1 MTLYQFLLILR
12 ARYKVLLFALFA
24 TVASVV
30 GISLLIPKQYTATAA
45 VVIDLKSPDMV
56 SGLILQGML
65 APAYMTTQVDIIN
78 SDRVAKGAA
87 KLLGVDTNAR
97 ALTGAS
103 AGVFTGL
110 EVRKL
115 QRGLDVKPAR
125 ESNLI
130 NINFT
135 GDDPDFA
142 AAAANAFAH
151 SYIDVNV
158 DLRVTPA
165 RQNATFFDEQA
176 KAARDKLEA
185 AQLALTRY
193 QQKNG
198 MTAND
203 ERLDFEIAKL
213 NETSSQLT
221 EVQGQTTDSQSK
233 RRSGKADTVAEVMQS
248 SLINDLK
255 ADIARLEAKLTEGNV
270 NLGKNH
276 PQTLRSEAELAT
288 LKTQLESETRK
299 ITSSIETTYQISKQ
313 REQQLQSAVGAQKTR
328 VLALNR
334 QRDELNVLRG
344 DLESAMKAFELV
356 SQRASQTTIESRTN
370 QTNISMLNLAT
381 APQDPSKP
389 RVMFNTL
396 ISVFLGLLLGTALAL
411 VLELVNRRVRSGRD
425 LAEALELPV
434 LGTIAA
440 APSMFWLTSSGRRA

>member
-12 ARYKVLLFALFA
+12 ARYKVMLFALIA
-24 TVASVV
+24 TVATIVT
-30 GISLLIPKQYTATAA
+30 ISLLIPKQYTAIAA

-87 KLLGVDTNAR
+87 KLLGVDTN
-97 ALTGAS
+97 GGS
-103 AGVFTGL
+103 FTGL
-110 EVRKL
+110 EARKL
-115 QRGLDVKPAR
+115 QKGLDVKPAR

-142 AAAANAFAH
+142 AAAANAFVQA
-151 SYIDVNV
+151 YIDVNV

-198 MTAND
+198 ITAND

-221 EVQGQTTDSQSK
+221 EIQGQTTDSQSK
-233 RRSGKADTVAEVMQS
+233 RASGKADTVAEVMQS

-276 PQTLRSEAELAT
+276 PQTLRSEAELAS
-288 LKTQLESETRK
+288 LKAQLESETRK

-313 REQQLQSAVGAQKTR
+313 REQQLQGAVSAQKAR

-344 DLESAMKAFELV
+344 DLESATKAFELV

-370 QTNISMLNLAT
+370 QTNISLLNAAT
-381 APQDPSKP
+381 APLDASKP
-389 RVMFNTL
+389 RVIFNTL
-396 ISVFLGLLLGTALAL
+396 ISVILGLLLGTGLAL
-411 VLELVNRRVRSGRD
+411 VLELVNRRVRSARD
-425 LAEALELPV
+425 LIETLELPV

-440 APSMFWLTSSGRRA
+440 APSVFWLSTSGRRV

>member
-12 ARYKVLLFALFA
+12 ARYKVLLFALVA

-142 AAAANAFAH
+142 AAAANAFAQ

-165 RQNATFFDEQA
+165 RQNATFFAEQA

-434 LGTIAA
+434 LGTIAT

>member
-12 ARYKVLLFALFA
+12 ARYRVLLIALIG
-24 TVASVV
+24 TVVSVV
-30 GISLLIPKQYTATAA
+30 SISLLIPKQFTATAA

-78 SDRVAKGAA
+78 SDRVARGAA
-87 KLLGVDTNAR
+87 KLLGAQ
-97 ALTGAS
+97 ASSGAV
-103 AGVFTGL
+103 AGL
-110 EVRKL
+110 EVQGL
-115 QRGLDVKPAR
+115 QKGLDVKPVR
-125 ESNLI
+125 DSNLI

-135 GDDPDFA
+135 GADPDYA
-142 AAAANAFAH
+142 AAAANAFAQ
-151 SYIDVNV
+151 SYINVNV
-158 DLRVTPA
+158 DLRVAPA

-176 KAARDKLEA
+176 RAARDKLKV
-185 AQLALTRY
+185 AQLAVTRY

-198 MTAND
+198 ITAND

-221 EVQGQTTDSQSK
+221 EVQGQTTDSQTK
-233 RRSGKADTVAEVMQS
+233 RKSGKSDTVSEVMQS
-248 SLINDLK
+248 ALINDLK

-276 PQTLRSEAELAT
+276 PQTLRSEAELAA
-288 LKTQLESETRK
+288 LKAQLESETRR

-313 REQQLQSAVGAQKTR
+313 REQQLQGAVNAQKNR

-356 SQRASQTTIESRTN
+356 SQRASQITIESRTN

-425 LAEALELPV
+425 LAEALQLPV

-440 APSMFWLTSSGRRA
+440 APSLFWLTTTGRRT

>member
-12 ARYKVLLFALFA
+12 ARYKVMLFALVC
-24 TVASVV
+24 TVAIVV
-30 GISLLIPKQYTATAA
+30 SISLLIPKQYTATAA

-87 KLLGVDTNAR
+87 KLLGIDRNA
-97 ALTGAS
+97 GA
-103 AGVFTGL
+103 FTGL
-110 EVRKL
+110 EVQKL
-115 QRGLDVKPAR
+115 QKGLDVKPAR

-142 AAAANAFAH
+142 AAAANAFAQA
-151 SYIDVNV
+151 YINVNV

-176 KAARDKLEA
+176 KAARDKLEG

-198 MTAND
+198 ITAND

-233 RRSGKADTVAEVMQS
+233 RKSGKADTVAEVMQS

-255 ADIARLEAKLTEGNV
+255 ADIARLEAKLNEGSV

-276 PQTLRSEAELAT
+276 PQTLRSEAELTT
-288 LKTQLESETRK
+288 LKAQLESETRK
-299 ITSSIETTYQISKQ
+299 ITSSIETTYQVSKQ

-370 QTNISMLNLAT
+370 QTNITMLNLAT

-425 LAEALELPV
+425 LAEALDLPV

-440 APSMFWLTSSGRRA
+440 APSLFWLTTSRRRV

>member
-1 MTLYQFLLILR
+1 MTLSQFLLILR
-12 ARYKVLLFALFA
+12 ARYKVMLFVLIA
-24 TVASVV
+24 TVSAVV
-30 GISLLIPKQYTATAA
+30 TISLLIPKQYTATAA

-87 KLLGVDTNAR
+87 KLLGVETKG
-97 ALTGAS
+97 GAF
-103 AGVFTGL
+103 AGL
-110 EVRKL
+110 EARKL
-115 QRGLDVKPAR
+115 QKGLDVKPAR

-130 NINFT
+130 NINYV

-142 AAAANAFAH
+142 AAAANAFAQA
-151 SYIDVNV
+151 YIDVNV

-176 KAARDKLEA
+176 KATRDKLES

-198 MTAND
+198 ITAND

-221 EVQGQTTDSQSK
+221 EIQGQTTDSQSK
-233 RRSGKADTVAEVMQS
+233 RKSGKTDTVAEVMQS

-276 PQTLRSEAELAT
+276 PQTLRSEAELAA
-288 LKTQLESETRK
+288 LKTQLESETNK
-299 ITSSIETTYQISKQ
+299 ITSSIETTYQISTQ
-313 REQQLQSAVGAQKTR
+313 REQQLQGAVSAQKTR

-356 SQRASQTTIESRTN
+356 SQRASQITIESRAN
-370 QTNISMLNLAT
+370 QTNISLLNAAT
-381 APQDPSKP
+381 APMDASKP
-389 RVMFNTL
+389 RVMFNAL
-396 ISVFLGLLLGTALAL
+396 VSVFLGLLLAIGLAL
-411 VLELVNRRVRSGRD
+411 VLELLNRRVRSARD
-425 LAEALELPV
+425 LLETLELPV

-440 APSMFWLTSSGRRA
+440 APSAFWLSTSGRRT

>member
-12 ARYKVLLFALFA
+12 ARYKVMLFALVCTVA
-24 TVASVV
+24 TVVS
-30 GISLLIPKQYTATAA
+30 ISLLIPKQYTATAA

-87 KLLGVDTNAR
+87 KLLGIDRNA
-97 ALTGAS
+97 GA
-103 AGVFTGL
+103 FTGL
-110 EVRKL
+110 EVQKL
-115 QRGLDVKPAR
+115 QKGLDVKPAR

-142 AAAANAFAH
+142 AAAANAFAQA
-151 SYIDVNV
+151 YINVNV

-176 KAARDKLEA
+176 KAARDKLEG

-198 MTAND
+198 ITAND

-233 RRSGKADTVAEVMQS
+233 RKSGKADTVAEVMQS

-255 ADIARLEAKLTEGNV
+255 ADIARLEAKLNEGSV

-276 PQTLRSEAELAT
+276 PQTLRSEAELTT
-288 LKTQLESETRK
+288 LKAQLESETRK
-299 ITSSIETTYQISKQ
+299 ITSSIETTYQVSKQ

-356 SQRASQTTIESRTN
+356 SQRASQTTIESRTS
-370 QTNISMLNLAT
+370 QTNITMLNLAT

-425 LAEALELPV
+425 LAEALDLPV

-440 APSMFWLTSSGRRA
+440 APSLFWLTTSRRRV

>member
-12 ARYKVLLFALFA
+12 ARYKVMLFALVCTVA
-24 TVASVV
+24 TVVS
-30 GISLLIPKQYTATAA
+30 ISLLIPKQYTATAA

-87 KLLGVDTNAR
+87 KLLGIDRNA
-97 ALTGAS
+97 GA
-103 AGVFTGL
+103 FTGL
-110 EVRKL
+110 EVQKL
-115 QRGLDVKPAR
+115 QKGLDVKPAR

-142 AAAANAFAH
+142 AAAANAFAQA
-151 SYIDVNV
+151 YINVNV

-176 KAARDKLEA
+176 KAARDKLEG

-198 MTAND
+198 ITAND

-233 RRSGKADTVAEVMQS
+233 RKSGKADTVAEVMQS
-248 SLINDLK
+248 GLINDLK
-255 ADIARLEAKLTEGNV
+255 ADIARLEAKLNEGSV

-276 PQTLRSEAELAT
+276 PQTLRSEAELTT
-288 LKTQLESETRK
+288 LKAQLESETRK
-299 ITSSIETTYQISKQ
+299 ITSSIETTYQVSKQ

-370 QTNISMLNLAT
+370 QTNITMLNLAT

-425 LAEALELPV
+425 LAEALDLPV

-440 APSMFWLTSSGRRA
+440 APSLFWLTTSRRRV

>member
-165 RQNATFFDEQA
+165 RQNATFFAEQA

>member
-1 MTLYQFLLILR
+1 M
-12 ARYKVLLFALFA
+12 
-24 TVASVV
+24 
-30 GISLLIPKQYTATAA
+30 
-45 VVIDLKSPDMV
+45 
-56 SGLILQGML
+56 
-65 APAYMTTQVDIIN
+65 
-78 SDRVAKGAA
+78 
-87 KLLGVDTNAR
+87 
-97 ALTGAS
+97 
-103 AGVFTGL
+103 TGL
-110 EVRKL
+110 EARKL
-115 QRGLDVKPAR
+115 LKGLDVKPAR

-142 AAAANAFAH
+142 AAAANAFAQA
-151 SYIDVNV
+151 YIDVNV

-165 RQNATFFDEQA
+165 RQNASFFDEQA

-198 MTAND
+198 ITAND

-233 RRSGKADTVAEVMQS
+233 RKNAKADTVSEVMQS

-255 ADIARLEAKLTEGNV
+255 ADIARLESKLSEGNI

-288 LKTQLESETRK
+288 LKAQLESETRR

-313 REQQLQSAVGAQKTR
+313 REQQLQGAVSAQKTR

-334 QRDELNVLRG
+334 QRDELSVLRG

-370 QTNISMLNLAT
+370 QTNISLLNAAT
-381 APQDPSKP
+381 APPDASKP

-411 VLELVNRRVRSGRD
+411 VLELVNRRVRSARD

-440 APSMFWLTSSGRRA
+440 APSVFWLTTSGRRA

>member
-12 ARYKVLLFALFA
+12 ARYKVMLFALVC
-24 TVASVV
+24 TVAIVV
-30 GISLLIPKQYTATAA
+30 SISLLIPKQYTATAA

-87 KLLGVDTNAR
+87 KLLGIDRNA
-97 ALTGAS
+97 GA
-103 AGVFTGL
+103 FTGL
-110 EVRKL
+110 EVQKL
-115 QRGLDVKPAR
+115 QKGLDVKPAR

-142 AAAANAFAH
+142 AAAANAFAQA
-151 SYIDVNV
+151 YINVNV

-176 KAARDKLEA
+176 KAARDKLEG

-198 MTAND
+198 ITAND

-233 RRSGKADTVAEVMQS
+233 RKSGKADTVAEVMQS

-255 ADIARLEAKLTEGNV
+255 ADIARLEAKLNEGSV

-276 PQTLRSEAELAT
+276 PQTLRSEAELTT
-288 LKTQLESETRK
+288 LKAQLESETRK
-299 ITSSIETTYQISKQ
+299 ITSSIETTYQVSKQ

-356 SQRASQTTIESRTN
+356 SQRASQTTIESRTS
-370 QTNISMLNLAT
+370 QTNITMLNLAT

-425 LAEALELPV
+425 LAEALDLPV

-440 APSMFWLTSSGRRA
+440 APSLFWLTTSRRRV

>member
-12 ARYKVLLFALFA
+12 ARYKVMLFALIA
-24 TVASVV
+24 TVATVV
-30 GISLLIPKQYTATAA
+30 TISLLIPKQYTATAA

-87 KLLGVDTNAR
+87 KLLGVDKNA
-97 ALTGAS
+97 GA
-103 AGVFTGL
+103 FTGL
-110 EVRKL
+110 EARKL
-115 QRGLDVKPAR
+115 QKGLDVKPAR

-142 AAAANAFAH
+142 AAAANAFAQA
-151 SYIDVNV
+151 YIDVNV

-176 KAARDKLEA
+176 KATRDKLEA

-198 MTAND
+198 ITAND

-233 RRSGKADTVAEVMQS
+233 RKSGKADTVSEVMQS

-288 LKTQLESETRK
+288 LKAQLESETRK

-313 REQQLQSAVGAQKTR
+313 REQQLQGAVSAQKTR

-344 DLESAMKAFELV
+344 DLESATKAFELV

-370 QTNISMLNLAT
+370 QTNITILNLAT

-411 VLELVNRRVRSGRD
+411 SLELVNRRVRSGRD

-440 APSMFWLTSSGRRA
+440 APNMFWLTTSGRRS

>member
-1 MTLYQFLLILR
+1 MTLSQFLLILR
-12 ARYKVLLFALFA
+12 ARYKVMLFVLIA
-24 TVASVV
+24 TVSAVV
-30 GISLLIPKQYTATAA
+30 TISLLIPKQYTATAA

-87 KLLGVDTNAR
+87 KLLGVDTS
-97 ALTGAS
+97 GA
-103 AGVFTGL
+103 AFAGL
-110 EVRKL
+110 EARKL
-115 QRGLDVKPAR
+115 QKGLDVKPAR

-130 NINFT
+130 NINYV
-135 GDDPDFA
+135 GDNPDFA
-142 AAAANAFAH
+142 AAAANAFAQA
-151 SYIDVNV
+151 YIDVNV

-176 KAARDKLEA
+176 KATRDKLES

-198 MTAND
+198 ITAND

-221 EVQGQTTDSQSK
+221 EIQGQTTDSQSK
-233 RRSGKADTVAEVMQS
+233 RKSGKTDTVAEVMLS
-248 SLINDLK
+248 SLINNLK

-276 PQTLRSEAELAT
+276 PQTLRSEAELAA
-288 LKTQLESETRK
+288 LKTQLESETNK

-313 REQQLQSAVGAQKTR
+313 REQQLQGAVSAQKTR

-356 SQRASQTTIESRTN
+356 SQRASQITIESRAN
-370 QTNISMLNLAT
+370 QTNISLLNAAT
-381 APQDPSKP
+381 APMDASKP
-389 RVMFNTL
+389 RVMFNAL
-396 ISVFLGLLLGTALAL
+396 VSVFLGLLLAIGLAL
-411 VLELVNRRVRSGRD
+411 VLELLNRRVRSARD
-425 LAEALELPV
+425 LLETLELPV

-440 APSMFWLTSSGRRA
+440 APSAFWLSTSGRRT

>member
-12 ARYKVLLFALFA
+12 ARYKVMLFALIA
-24 TVASVV
+24 TVATVV
-30 GISLLIPKQYTATAA
+30 SISLLIPKQYTATAA

-87 KLLGVDTNAR
+87 KLLGIEGNA
-97 ALTGAS
+97 GAF
-103 AGVFTGL
+103 AGL
-110 EVRKL
+110 EARKL
-115 QRGLDVKPAR
+115 QKGLDVKPAR

-142 AAAANAFAH
+142 AAAANAFAQA
-151 SYIDVNV
+151 YIDVNV

-198 MTAND
+198 ITAND

-221 EVQGQTTDSQSK
+221 EIQGQTTDSQSK
-233 RRSGKADTVAEVMQS
+233 RKSGKADTVAEVMQS

-288 LKTQLESETRK
+288 LKAQLESETRK

-313 REQQLQSAVGAQKTR
+313 REQQLQGAVSAQKSR

-370 QTNISMLNLAT
+370 QTNITMLNLAT

-440 APSMFWLTSSGRRA
+440 APSLLWLTTSRRRA

>member
-1 MTLYQFLLILR
+1 MTLSQFLLILR
-12 ARYKVLLFALFA
+12 ARYKVMLFVLIA
-24 TVASVV
+24 TVSAVV
-30 GISLLIPKQYTATAA
+30 TISLLIPKQYTATAA

-87 KLLGVDTNAR
+87 KLLGVDTS
-97 ALTGAS
+97 GA
-103 AGVFTGL
+103 AFAGL
-110 EVRKL
+110 EARKL
-115 QRGLDVKPAR
+115 QKGLDVKPAR

-130 NINFT
+130 NINYV
-135 GDDPDFA
+135 GDNPDFA
-142 AAAANAFAH
+142 AAAANAFAQA
-151 SYIDVNV
+151 YIDVNV

-176 KAARDKLEA
+176 KVARDKLEA

-198 MTAND
+198 ITAND

-221 EVQGQTTDSQSK
+221 EIQGQTTDSQSK
-233 RRSGKADTVAEVMQS
+233 RKSGKADTVAEVMQS

-288 LKTQLESETRK
+288 LKAQLESETNK

-313 REQQLQSAVGAQKTR
+313 REQQLQGAVSAQKTR

-356 SQRASQTTIESRTN
+356 SQRASQITIESRAN
-370 QTNISMLNLAT
+370 QTNISLLNAAT
-381 APQDPSKP
+381 APMDASKP
-389 RVMFNTL
+389 RVMFNAL
-396 ISVFLGLLLGTALAL
+396 VSVFLGLLLAIGLAL
-411 VLELVNRRVRSGRD
+411 VLELLNRRVRSARD
-425 LAEALELPV
+425 LLETLELPV

-440 APSMFWLTSSGRRA
+440 APSAFWLSTSGRRT

>member
-1 MTLYQFLLILR
+1 MTLSQFLLILR
-12 ARYKVLLFALFA
+12 ARYKVMLFVLIA
-24 TVASVV
+24 TVSAVV
-30 GISLLIPKQYTATAA
+30 TISLLIPKQYTATAA

-87 KLLGVDTNAR
+87 KLLGVDTS
-97 ALTGAS
+97 GA
-103 AGVFTGL
+103 AFAGL
-110 EVRKL
+110 EARKL
-115 QRGLDVKPAR
+115 QKGLDVKPAR

-130 NINFT
+130 NINYV
-135 GDDPDFA
+135 GDNPDFA
-142 AAAANAFAH
+142 AAAANAFAQA
-151 SYIDVNV
+151 YIDVNV

-176 KAARDKLEA
+176 KATRDKLES

-198 MTAND
+198 ITAND

-221 EVQGQTTDSQSK
+221 EIQGQTTDSQSK
-233 RRSGKADTVAEVMQS
+233 RKSGKTDTVAEVMQS

-288 LKTQLESETRK
+288 LKAQLESETNK

-313 REQQLQSAVGAQKTR
+313 REQQLQGAVSAQKTR

-356 SQRASQTTIESRTN
+356 SQRASQITIESRAN
-370 QTNISMLNLAT
+370 QTNISLLNAAT
-381 APQDPSKP
+381 APMDASKP
-389 RVMFNTL
+389 RVMFNAL
-396 ISVFLGLLLGTALAL
+396 VSVFLGLLLAIGLAL
-411 VLELVNRRVRSGRD
+411 VLELLNRRVRSARD
-425 LAEALELPV
+425 LLETLELPV

-440 APSMFWLTSSGRRA
+440 APSAFWLSTSGRRT

>member
-1 MTLYQFLLILR
+1 MTLSQFLLILR
-12 ARYKVLLFALFA
+12 ARYKVMLFVLIA
-24 TVASVV
+24 TVSAVV
-30 GISLLIPKQYTATAA
+30 TISLLIPKQYTATAA

-87 KLLGVDTNAR
+87 KLLGVDTS
-97 ALTGAS
+97 GA
-103 AGVFTGL
+103 AFAGL
-110 EVRKL
+110 EARKL
-115 QRGLDVKPAR
+115 QKGLDVKPAR

-130 NINFT
+130 NINYV
-135 GDDPDFA
+135 GDNPDFA
-142 AAAANAFAH
+142 AAAANAFAQA
-151 SYIDVNV
+151 YIDVNV

-176 KAARDKLEA
+176 KATRDKLES

-198 MTAND
+198 ITAND

-221 EVQGQTTDSQSK
+221 EIQGQTTDSQSK
-233 RRSGKADTVAEVMQS
+233 RKSCKADTVAEVMQS

-288 LKTQLESETRK
+288 LKAQLESETNK

-313 REQQLQSAVGAQKTR
+313 REQQLQGAVSAQKTR

-356 SQRASQTTIESRTN
+356 SQRASQITIESRAN
-370 QTNISMLNLAT
+370 QTNISLLNAAT
-381 APQDPSKP
+381 APMDASKP
-389 RVMFNTL
+389 RVMFNAL
-396 ISVFLGLLLGTALAL
+396 VSVFLGLLLAIGLAL
-411 VLELVNRRVRSGRD
+411 VLELLNRRVRSARD
-425 LAEALELPV
+425 LLETLELPV

-440 APSMFWLTSSGRRA
+440 APSAFWLSTSGRRT

>member
-12 ARYKVLLFALFA
+12 ARYKVMLFALVA
-24 TVASVV
+24 TVATIVT
-30 GISLLIPKQYTATAA
+30 ISLLIPKQYTATAA

-87 KLLGVDTNAR
+87 KLLGTLSGLDANASGFS
-97 ALTGAS
+97 ALEA
-103 AGVFTGL
+103 
-110 EVRKL
+110 RKL
-115 QRGLDVKPAR
+115 QKGLDVKPAR

-135 GDDPDFA
+135 GNDPDFS
-142 AAAANAFAH
+142 AAAANAFAQA
-151 SYIDVNV
+151 YIDVNV

-176 KAARDKLEA
+176 KVARDKLEA

-198 MTAND
+198 ITAND

-221 EVQGQTTDSQSK
+221 EIQGQTTDSQSK
-233 RRSGKADTVAEVMQS
+233 RKSGKADTVAEVMQS

-288 LKTQLESETRK
+288 LKSQLESETRK

-313 REQQLQSAVGAQKTR
+313 REAQLQGAVGAQKTR

-344 DLESAMKAFELV
+344 DLESATKAFELV

-370 QTNISMLNLAT
+370 QTNISLLNAAT
-381 APQDPSKP
+381 PPQDASKP
-389 RVMFNTL
+389 RVLFNTL
-396 ISVFLGLLLGTALAL
+396 ISIFLGLLLGTALAL
-411 VLELVNRRVRSGRD
+411 VLELVNRRVRSARD
-425 LAEALELPV
+425 LMEALELPV
-434 LGTIAA
+434 LGTIAT
-440 APSMFWLTSSGRRA
+440 APRVLWLTTSGRRV

>member
-12 ARYKVLLFALFA
+12 ARYKVMLFALVCTVA
-24 TVASVV
+24 TVVS
-30 GISLLIPKQYTATAA
+30 ISLLIPKQYTATAA

-87 KLLGVDTNAR
+87 KLLGIDRNA
-97 ALTGAS
+97 GA
-103 AGVFTGL
+103 FTGL
-110 EVRKL
+110 EVQKL
-115 QRGLDVKPAR
+115 QKGLDVKPAR

-142 AAAANAFAH
+142 AAAANAFAQA
-151 SYIDVNV
+151 YINVNV

-176 KAARDKLEA
+176 KAARDKLEG

-198 MTAND
+198 ITAND

-233 RRSGKADTVAEVMQS
+233 RKSGKADTVAEVMQS

-255 ADIARLEAKLTEGNV
+255 ADIARLEAKLNEGSV

-276 PQTLRSEAELAT
+276 PQTLRSEAELTT
-288 LKTQLESETRK
+288 LKAQLESETRK
-299 ITSSIETTYQISKQ
+299 ITSSIETTYQVSKQ

-370 QTNISMLNLAT
+370 QTNITMLNLAT

-425 LAEALELPV
+425 LAEALDLPV

-440 APSMFWLTSSGRRA
+440 APSLFWLTTSRRRV

>member
-12 ARYKVLLFALFA
+12 ARYKVMLFALVCTVA
-24 TVASVV
+24 TVVS
-30 GISLLIPKQYTATAA
+30 ISLLIPKQYTATAA

-87 KLLGVDTNAR
+87 KLLGIDRNA
-97 ALTGAS
+97 GA
-103 AGVFTGL
+103 FTGL
-110 EVRKL
+110 EVQKL
-115 QRGLDVKPAR
+115 QKGLDVKPAR

-142 AAAANAFAH
+142 AAAANAIAQA
-151 SYIDVNV
+151 YINVNV

-176 KAARDKLEA
+176 KAARDKLEG

-198 MTAND
+198 ITAND

-233 RRSGKADTVAEVMQS
+233 RKSGKADTVAEVMQS

-255 ADIARLEAKLTEGNV
+255 ADIARLEAKLNEGSV

-276 PQTLRSEAELAT
+276 PQTLRSEAELTT
-288 LKTQLESETRK
+288 LKAQLESETRK
-299 ITSSIETTYQISKQ
+299 ITSSIETTYQVSKQ

-356 SQRASQTTIESRTN
+356 SQRASQTTIESRTS
-370 QTNISMLNLAT
+370 QTNITMLNLAT

-425 LAEALELPV
+425 LAEALDLPV

-440 APSMFWLTSSGRRA
+440 APSLFWLTTSRRRV